1 MPSLERLLERF
12 ILGDVEFVVVGGYA
26 AMIYGSTYVT
36 QDVDLCCPLDSG
48 NLQKIHSAVAD
59 LHPVHRMTPQAIPFV
74 FEQDSTRP
82 VKNLYLGT
90 DLGQVDLLGA
100 VPQGDFTFAKAHSV
114 EIDLPFGRCRVLDI
128 PALIESKELIG
139 RSKDFL
145 VAAQLRAIL
154 DATYP
159 PTSSADENH

>member
-12 ILGDVEFVVVGGYA
+12 IRADVEFVVVGGYA

-36 QDVDLCCPLDSG
+36 LDVDLCCPLDAG

-59 LHPVHRMTPQAIPFV
+59 LHPIHRMTPQRLPF
-74 FEQDSTRP
+74 ELNLDSARP
-82 VKNLYLGT
+82 LRNLYLGT
-90 DLGQVDLLGA
+90 DLGQIDLLGS
-100 VPQGDFTFAKAHSV
+100 VPQGDYTFAKAHSTFV
-114 EIDLPFGRCRVLDI
+114 DLPFGRCRVLDI
-128 PALIESKELIG
+128 PALIQSKELVG

-154 DATYP
+154 DATGSP
-159 PTSSADENH
+159 PSSADENH